1 MAEAQWKKNIGPHQL
16 KPGNNI
22 CGDAE
27 SAQMKAA
34 ATRRRTKALRNAA
47 QMLLWHSLKSVPD
60 EADVVTMLHEM
71 GIDDPTG
78 ADAIMLAQY
87 VKARRGDTEAARFIR
102 DTAGEKPST
111 TMEVN
116 HLLDKPIGDID
127 FSRLS
132 DEELEQLVQERNMT
146 LISGSVVEAEA
157 VEVRA
162 PVEPTPEP
170 EPLPSPTTA
179 PGKVVRGVK
188 TPVGNYP
195 WGGVEMNMNLNQP
208 EKHRTGPKPKTFE
221 QILRD
226 AQWDEEHP
234 EEVAARKERKKLWK
248 EQRAADIA
256 ARKAA
261 VAAADTKEENEDG
274 SNAG

>member
-1 MAEAQWKKNIGPHQL
+1 MAEAQWKKNIGPHQFQQ
-16 KPGNNI
+16 GNTE
-22 CGDAE
+22 GQTL
-27 SAQMKAA
+27 SAREKGA
-34 ATRRRTKALRNAA
+34 ATRRRQKAMRNAA

-60 EADVVTMLHEM
+60 EADVVNMLHEM
-71 GIDDPTG
+71 GVDDPTG

-87 VKARRGDTEAARFIR
+87 VKARRGDTDAARFIR
-102 DTAGEKPST
+102 DTAGEKPSS
-111 TMEVN
+111 TMEIN

-157 VEVRA
+157 VEVQT

-208 EKHRTGPKPKTFE
+208 EKHKTGPKPKSLE
-221 QILRD
+221 QKLKEE
-226 AQWDEEHP
+226 AEDELEARLHP
-234 EEVAARKERKKLWK
+234 EEVAARAERKRIWL
-248 EQRAADIA
+248 EERA

-261 VAAADTKEENEDG
+261 AAAAKKEENEDG
-274 SNAG
+274 SDAG